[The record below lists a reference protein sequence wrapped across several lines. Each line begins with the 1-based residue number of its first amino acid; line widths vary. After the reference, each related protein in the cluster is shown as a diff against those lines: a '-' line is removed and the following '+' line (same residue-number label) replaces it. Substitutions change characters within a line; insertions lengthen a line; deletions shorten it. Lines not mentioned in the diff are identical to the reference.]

1 MGVLSDGTEE
11 RTCFEALLR
20 DRSEMTEI
28 EFGRLVGTGE
38 ISSALLVLVDVE
50 RLVIA
55 AMRRLVVIGLGVE
68 RLGTAVGV
76 GLKSDASS
84 WRGGNRKPTTFGVWS
99 EQALIAS
106 KRESFRS
113 SLTSPIGLVAS
124 GVSIRG
130 VRLVSVLGEFDVGVS
145 ILQNVTWS
153 VQA

>member
-38 ISSALLVLVDVE
+38 ISSALLVLVDVG
-50 RLVIA
+50 RLMFA
-55 AMRRLVVIGLGVE
+55 ALRGLVFIGLGVE
-68 RLGTAVGV
+68 ILGAAAGVGV
-76 GLKSDASS
+76 SMLKSDAFSR
-84 WRGGNRKPTTFGVWS
+84 RGVDFEPATFGVLS

-113 SLTSPIGLVAS
+113 SLTSPIGPVAS
-124 GVSIRG
+124 GVSFKG
-130 VRLVSVLGEFDVGVS
+130 VRSVSVLDEFDVDIS
-145 ILQNVTWS
+145 ILQKVT
-153 VQA
+153 